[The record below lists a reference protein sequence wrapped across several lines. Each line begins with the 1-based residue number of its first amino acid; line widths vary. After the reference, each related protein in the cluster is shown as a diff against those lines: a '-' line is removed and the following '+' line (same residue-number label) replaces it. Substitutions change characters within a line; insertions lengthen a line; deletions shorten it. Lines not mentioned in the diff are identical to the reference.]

1 MQMARLSTIKKGR
14 TMTKKEIIER
24 LCAIAHTEQEAIPST
39 AEEREAEYRA
49 LVIEILKRE
58 RKH

>member
-1 MQMARLSTIKKGR
+1 
-14 TMTKKEIIER
+14 MTKKEIIER

-49 LVIEILKRE
+49 LVIEILKKE